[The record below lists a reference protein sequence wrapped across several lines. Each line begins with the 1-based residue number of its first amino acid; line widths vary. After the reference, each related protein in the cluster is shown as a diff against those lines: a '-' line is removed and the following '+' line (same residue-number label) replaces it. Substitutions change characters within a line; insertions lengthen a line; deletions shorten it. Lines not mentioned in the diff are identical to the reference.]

1 MKSLKQH
8 ITEAKAM
15 SKETAIE
22 VLKILQYSKPYQG
35 AITFNKAMRNTL
47 KDNLPDGTKFTRDV
61 PGPTST
67 NSATFAEL
75 VTIASGG
82 KDSFYFDDGDWVKN
96 DKTLVKGGMNRKD
109 FKTLIKAAGLK
120 L

>member
-1 MKSLKQH
+1 MKSLKTH

-22 VLKILQYSKPYQG
+22 VLKIIQYSKPYQG
-35 AITFNKAMRNTL
+35 SITMNGMMRDTL
-47 KDNLPDGTKFTRDV
+47 KSNLPPGTRLTRDV
-61 PGPTST
+61 PGPTSN
-67 NSATFAEL
+67 NSATFGEL
-75 VTIASGG
+75 VGIASGG
-82 KDSFYFDDGDWVKN
+82 KATFYFDDGDWVKD

-109 FKTLIKAAGLK
+109 FKTLIKAAGIK